1 VTAEATR
8 LCRGYLARLPLSAE
22 RKRALLEPAQREPDP
37 VRAMTRLHH
46 ALGGGSRIGEHPALG
61 SLRRR
66 LELAVP
72 GVNGNGGGRD
82 HGDAGPVA
90 TTPPVHR
97 TPMAPAGWPAPLVLS
112 LLRGAGARLSGRA
125 AARRA
130 TLDLPA
136 PSESRRVT
144 HAALVRRTIFTILAL
159 IQTGAFAYY
168 MTANVLPYQG
178 QQPIELAIL
187 SLFTILFT
195 WVSVGFWTALSGFV
209 LLCIGGD
216 RHAITRSADPAAPI
230 PPEARTAVIMPICN
244 EHVARVFA
252 GVRATYESVVAA
264 GARPHFDF
272 FILSDSN
279 EPDTVTAEQQAWL
292 ELCAAVG
299 GFGHIFYR
307 WRRHRIKRKSGNV
320 ADFCR
325 RWGNRYRYMVVLD
338 ADSVM
343 TGECLTALVRLME
356 ANPATGIIQTAPRA
370 AGRETLYA
378 RIQQFATRVYGPL
391 FTAGLHFWQL
401 GESYYWGHNAII
413 RTAPFMRHC
422 ALGRLPGRGPLSG
435 EILSHDFVEAALM
448 RRAGWKV
455 WMAYDLPGSYEEMP
469 PNLLD
474 ELKRDRR
481 WCQGNLINAR
491 VFLWEGL
498 HPAHRALFMTGIMAY
513 ASAPLWLLSLAVSTA
528 FVMLQTLIGPQYF
541 VQPRQ
546 LFPIWPQWDV
556 HSAVGFAIATG
567 LVLFLPKMLGA
578 ALVLRRGAARFGGGP
593 RVALSLLLELL
604 FSALLAPVRM
614 LFHTQFVI
622 AALTGW
628 RVRWKSP
635 PREDAETT
643 WGEAVRRHG
652 LHTVLGLAWG
662 AGVYWLHPP
671 YAWWLAPLMAGLAL
685 SIPISVYSSRV
696 GLGRALRRAR
706 LFLIPEESEPP
717 AELRRAGAPAEHPG
731 GPRRFVDVVVDPL
744 ANAIACAASAQRGR
758 RAGAPASRERAI
770 VAAVERGPDVLTD
783 RQKLDVLTDPVAL
796 SHLHF
801 QVWTS
806 PAAHATWWTARAAP
820 DDGLSRAS

>member
-1 VTAEATR
+1 VSSEAAR
-8 LCRGYLARLPLSAE
+8 ACGRYLGRLPLTAE
-22 RKRALLEPAQREPDP
+22 RRRALLEPALREADP
-37 VRAMTRLHH
+37 ARALARLHH
-46 ALGGGSRIGEHPALG
+46 ALGGAARFGEHPALA
-61 SLRRR
+61 SLRGR

-72 GVNGNGGGRD
+72 GLNGHGNGHDTGGP
-82 HGDAGPVA
+82 APVA

-97 TPMAPAGWPAPLVLS
+97 TPMAPAGWPTPLVLS
-112 LLRGAGARLSGRA
+112 LLRGVGARLSGRSARAARDVPGRADGRRLTRA
-125 AARRA
+125 AA
-130 TLDLPA
+130 
-136 PSESRRVT
+136 
-144 HAALVRRTIFTILAL
+144 VRRTIFTILAL
-159 IQTGAFAYY
+159 IQTGTFAYY
-168 MTANVLPYQG
+168 MTAKVLPYHG
-178 QQPIELAIL
+178 QEPLELAL
-187 SLFTILFT
+187 LALFTILFA
-195 WVSVGFWTALSGFV
+195 WVSLGFWTALSGFV
-209 LLCIGGD
+209 LLCVGGD
-216 RHAITRSADPAAPI
+216 RHAITRSAEPSTPI
-230 PPEARTAVIMPICN
+230 PPEARTAVIVPICN

-252 GVRATYESVVAA
+252 GVRATYESVAA
-264 GARPHFDF
+264 TGTLRHFDF
-272 FILSDSN
+272 FVLSDSSD
-279 EPDTVTAEQQAWL
+279 PDTLTAEQQAWL

-299 GFGHIFYR
+299 GFGRIFYR

-325 RWGNRYRYMVVLD
+325 RWGSQYRYMVVLD

-343 TGECLTALVRLME
+343 SGECLTTLVRLME
-356 ANPATGIIQTAPRA
+356 ANPTAGIIQTAPRA

-491 VFLWEGL
+491 VFLWKGL

-513 ASAPLWLLSLAVSTA
+513 VSAPLWLLSLGVATASVVLQAV
-528 FVMLQTLIGPQYF
+528 IPPQYF

-546 LFPIWPQWDV
+546 LFPIWPEWDV
-556 HSAVGFAIATG
+556 HSAIGFAVATG

-578 ALVLRRGAARFGGGP
+578 ALVVRRGATRFGGGP

-614 LFHTQFVI
+614 LFHTQFVV

-628 RVRWKSP
+628 HVRWKSP

-652 LHTVLGLAWG
+652 VHTLIGLAWG
-662 AGVYWLHPP
+662 AGVYWLHSP
-671 YAWWLAPLMAGLAL
+671 YAWWLAPLVVALAL

-696 GLGRALRRAR
+696 SLGRALRRAR
-706 LFLIPEESEPP
+706 LFLIPEECEPP
-717 AELRRAGAPAEHPG
+717 AELRQARTHAERAGVA
-731 GPRRFVDVVVDPL
+731 RRFVDAVVDPL
-744 ANAIACAASAQRGR
+744 ANAIACAASSPRAR
-758 RAGAPASRERAI
+758 RSGSHASRERIIAT
-770 VAAVERGPDVLTD
+770 AVERGPDALSD

-806 PAAHATWWTARAAP
+806 PGAHASWLVARSGEGLAP
-820 DDGLSRAS
+820 LRQAS